1 MLFSLG
7 YGDVARKYLLPGIFE
22 QTFSFV
28 VRKIF
33 RNVGDNSRAR
43 AADTCRES
51 GKLSSFHLHAF
62 GNGAHLFLGKLAYGI
77 EKIRLWNMAL
87 WKQKLSAEQQS
98 LSVLVKPAH
107 GVHGLPAFLGEV
119 VHNSFAQAV
128 RACGDTAFGLI
139 EHKISGH
146 IHTLSAGLSLYI

>member
-1 MLFSLG
+1 
-7 YGDVARKYLLPGIFE
+7 
-22 QTFSFV
+22 
-28 VRKIF
+28 
-33 RNVGDNSRAR
+33 
-43 AADTCRES
+43 
-51 GKLSSFHLHAF
+51 
-62 GNGAHLFLGKLAYGI
+62 
-77 EKIRLWNMAL
+77 MAL
-87 WKQKLSAEQQS
+87 WKQKLSAEHTVIGYKQQS

-107 GVHGLPAFLGEV
+107 GVHGLSAFLGKI